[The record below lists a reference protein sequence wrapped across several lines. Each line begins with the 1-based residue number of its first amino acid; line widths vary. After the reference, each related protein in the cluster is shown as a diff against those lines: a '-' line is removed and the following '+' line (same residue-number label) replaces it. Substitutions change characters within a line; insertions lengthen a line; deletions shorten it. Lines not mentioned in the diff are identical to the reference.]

1 MDKLDIPHL
10 KNIFS
15 ALNNEK
21 RLKIIELCS
30 DKEYTVTDLSRKIKL
45 NYSITVEYL
54 SMLNKANLISKKRM
68 DNRTVL
74 IKSLIKINNKGE
86 ILHSC

>member
-1 MDKLDIPHL
+1 MDKLDITHL
-10 KNIFS
+10 KNVFS

-30 DKEYTVTDLSRKIKL
+30 DKEYTVTELSKKLKL

-54 SMLNKANLISKKRM
+54 SMLNKVNLISKKRM
-68 DNRTVL
+68 DDRTVT
-74 IKSLIKINNKGE
+74 IKSLIRLNNKGE
-86 ILHSC
+86 VEFR